1 MPEDTVFAVASGKGG
16 VGKTTTTVNVGTAF
30 AGAGYEVAVVDTD
43 LGMANL
49 AGFVNLSPADATLHE
64 VLAGN
69 ATLEEA
75 TYEVA
80 DGISAVP
87 SGADLETY
95 ADIDA
100 GELETIVDQLR
111 VGFDFV
117 ILDVGAGVSYESVM
131 PLGLADSVIIV
142 ATPEPAAIQ
151 DASKTVN
158 LVERADGEVRGLT
171 LTRVRPETDVSYGEL
186 SQRIDLPLLGKI
198 PEDDTVRESLYSGT
212 PIVAYDPESPAS
224 LAYRNLASTLV
235 TGVPEPARTPQI
247 GGDRSR
253 PTTEPAADDRQHK
266 TTATDGEGMT
276 ATRESAETATG
287 PSGGNG
293 HPDSRDDQDPY
304 EGPAQGVTFSESPDR
319 ATNSADD
326 SETGIN
332 LDPVTEDD
340 DPPTTES
347 PHDDPDEGDE
357 RGDDKE
363 DDIDGEEPSGQSPSL
378 GDTDS
383 LGDSDPLDD
392 VDSTDTELTEDA
404 IPFQAEGTPLDEEAV
419 DDSGDEDEDDEDD
432 SSGGLFSRIF
442 G

>member
-64 VLAGN
+64 VLAGT
-69 ATLEEA
+69 AQLEEA

-100 GELETIVDQLR
+100 GELESVVDQLR
-111 VGFDFV
+111 ESFDFV

-131 PLGLADSVIIV
+131 PLGLADSVVIV

-151 DASKTVN
+151 DASKTVD
-158 LVERADGEVRGLT
+158 LVARADGEVSGLV

-186 SQRIDLPLLGKI
+186 SHRIDLPLLGKI
-198 PEDDTVRESLYSGT
+198 PEDEAVRESLYSGT

-235 TGVPEPARTPQI
+235 KGIPEPTHEPAI
-247 GGDRSR
+247 GADTGSR
-253 PTTEPAADDRQHK
+253 PHK
-266 TTATDGEGMT
+266 TESSTSGDDSRRAAATDGEGMA
-276 ATRESAETATG
+276 ATSHGTGEAPPEPASDRDFEGQTGDHDSAAEEA
-287 PSGGNG
+287 ND
-293 HPDSRDDQDPY
+293 H
-304 EGPAQGVTFSESPDR
+304 GVTFSEPPEASTSPG
-319 ATNSADD
+319 AGADQD
-326 SETGIN
+326 DTGIN
-332 LDPVTEDD
+332 LDPVADD
-340 DPPTTES
+340 SETQTTEQN
-347 PHDDPDEGDE
+347 
-357 RGDDKE
+357 
-363 DDIDGEEPSGQSPSL
+363 EPQTTS
-378 GDTDS
+378 
-383 LGDSDPLDD
+383 
-392 VDSTDTELTEDA
+392 ELTEDA
-404 IPFQAEGTPLDEEAV
+404 IPFQGESRPLEDEESSV
-419 DDSGDEDEDDEDD
+419 TFEPEDGAEEDTEDAEDDDD
-432 SSGGLFSRIF
+432 DDDEQSGGLFSRLF